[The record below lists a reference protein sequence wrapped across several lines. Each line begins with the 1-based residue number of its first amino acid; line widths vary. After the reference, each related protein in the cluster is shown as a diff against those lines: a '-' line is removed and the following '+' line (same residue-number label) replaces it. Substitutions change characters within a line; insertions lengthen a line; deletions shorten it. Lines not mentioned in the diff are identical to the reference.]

1 MNLYSV
7 DVNHVMFNLRKI
19 RTSERSPHLKMLH
32 SDFLYSPFLLLLS
45 SLPPSHLFLLP
56 SSPPPPPLPAL
67 PPCIVSNS
75 SASRER
81 RRGQAIHTTSPWRP
95 RRERST
101 TIARHPNPTCVHIT
115 ATHGV
120 CVCLPQ
126 DAEGKEEGQNVP
138 VSKISLGSLSLV
150 IGETC
155 VCVCARARVCVCV

>member
-7 DVNHVMFNLRKI
+7 DVMFNPCKI

-56 SSPPPPPLPAL
+56 SPPPPPPLPAL
-67 PPCIVSNS
+67 PPWIVSNS

-120 CVCLPQ
+120 CDRTVSVCLRMPRGRRRVRTCLFQ
-126 DAEGKEEGQNVP
+126 RSALAR
-138 VSKISLGSLSLV
+138 SHLSLV
-150 IGETC
+150 RC
-155 VCVCARARVCVCV
+155 VCVCVCV